1 MSSLVFLPAAL
12 CWCRAKNSNNN
23 NNNLPHLSQVIEVNQ
38 WRIHGGG
45 AMGAI
50 APPPRRKSA
59 KKTFMNENENK
70 SSDRKLSLITFVSAA
85 CCVE

>member
-1 MSSLVFLPAAL
+1 M
-12 CWCRAKNSNNN
+12 
-23 NNNLPHLSQVIEVNQ
+23 PHLSQVIEVNQ

-50 APPPRRKSA
+50 APPPHRRKSA
-59 KKTFMNENENK
+59 RKTFMNENENK

>member
-12 CWCRAKNSNNN
+12 CWWAKKNN

-50 APPPRRKSA
+50 APPHPAVRAPEKH
-59 KKTFMNENENK
+59 
-70 SSDRKLSLITFVSAA
+70 L
-85 CCVE
+85 